1 MRAAG
6 TMLGSGAI
14 VVLDE
19 TRCVLDMTLNA
30 IIFFRNESCGKCVP
44 CRVGSQK
51 LVDILMG
58 WTRGKGS
65 ESDLRLVA
73 DLAETME
80 QTSIC
85 GLGQFVPYPITTAL
99 KHFREEIDA
108 HVLYKRC
115 PAGVCEGLVQ

>member
-1 MRAAG
+1 
-6 TMLGSGAI
+6 
-14 VVLDE
+14 
-19 TRCVLDMTLNA
+19 MTLNA
-30 IIFFRNESCGKCVP
+30 IVFFRNESCGKCVP

-58 WTRGKGS
+58 WTRGKGA
-65 ESDLRLVA
+65 EADLRLVT

-108 HVLYKRC
+108 HVLHKRC